1 MNLNKKGKLYI
12 FLKNNLPL
20 KAKHYL
26 YFLIHFK
33 NNLKIKIP
41 HWILKFL
48 VTKIYDQNNNKL
60 FTLRNF
66 GGSTVSRGLSMF
78 RTQPELCEWINN
90 FEENSVFVDIGAN
103 IGLYSLY
110 AAKKG
115 HKVIAL
121 EPESLNFACLNLN
134 IKDNNFKNK
143 ISAFPVAI
151 NDELKISY
159 LNMNVM
165 KFGGSGNTFERKV
178 NDHGNQFDSVYS
190 QGSISFTLD
199 YLLEKTNTIPNYI
212 KIDVDG
218 NELKVIRGMSKI
230 IQDKNL
236 RSICIELNPD
246 FNEHAEVFEILK
258 KYFKKPTKH
267 NWYNGQEV
275 FNHTFYRM

>member
-115 HKVIAL
+115 HKVVAL

-199 YLLEKTNTIPNYI
+199 YLLEKTNTIP